1 MAKVLVQLLGRLTNQ
16 VVWLGVK
23 IGSRVCGWEG
33 RWGRE
38 QSIGEGPQASVAKEC
53 HQRSDVF

>member
-38 QSIGEGPQASVAKEC
+38 PGAQYWRRTPGISG
-53 HQRSDVF
+53 